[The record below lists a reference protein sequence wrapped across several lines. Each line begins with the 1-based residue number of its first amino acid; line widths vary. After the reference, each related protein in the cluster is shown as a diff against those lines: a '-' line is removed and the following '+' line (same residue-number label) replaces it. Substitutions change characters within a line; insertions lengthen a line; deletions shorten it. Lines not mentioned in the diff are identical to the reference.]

1 MQSFA
6 KQTHLTPTG
15 IRQSPRLVSVR
26 VGRCRR
32 RVADITISLLLASTV
47 LSQAC
52 MRGGTLLAT
61 AANRSAALDA
71 VAASQGAAGGAT
83 AFQRAARPPAPPAS
97 LARSFE
103 RSSVE
108 VGVDATPES
117 TRLPDGRRIED
128 AGDGVS
134 VWWSLERLQAYLAHA
149 KTIQPMLTPSAQTV
163 LKRYYALQ
171 RRADTRSAAR
181 TTVRLLDSLVRI
193 TQAHARLLR
202 RQTAGLQD
210 AVIAVILMETST
222 HAAAVIGVLSPLH
235 ATFPD
240 DPDAEYAAQQRLVL
254 HRLGLDGLADEGGED
269 SAAHQERG
277 VTTAQLGAGFDGE
290 EEEAAMALAPSSA
303 SQIPT
308 GPARPLERVR
318 QAPDA
323 SLVSP
328 GTIAPFHV
336 DLMAA
341 RALLNGSF
349 PDVPIV
355 PPHRRGTGAPSAV
368 ASPLPSASATI
379 PGARSRTSAS
389 PTATPVAARA
399 PPLVGAKAPVSA
411 APWLATS
418 DSFRPPSFQPL
429 APLPPPSPR
438 YDAPAAPEQVGANPP
453 AHRGSDWFNNPGPRG
468 APGGAAAFNAHS
480 VLLPRQRGMIHEPSA
495 SISLSVPGVE
505 QRRGAFAPPPP
516 ESPVDMPPPPPPP
529 ARSRTFG
536 PATGPPR
543 LIHSIAPQASMH
555 PGSAELMNIPL
566 AEPLSAASAAQARL
580 QPSYVVDGHDLL
592 ELSQSAG
599 MQPSSLAV
607 ISRAG
612 ATQPAQSAPSL
623 LHQLAGSKRSPAEA
637 ALGEN
642 QPHVHSARNPNL
654 RAGAGGARARFGS
667 NPCGGMATSSAA
679 LAGLDSQTRHPHADL
694 PMPLMPSSAAIPSL
708 FLGAA
713 LQTSVL
719 PPLIHAACGGAGSG
733 GVAELELD

>member
-1 MQSFA
+1 MKGDAGIAS
-6 KQTHLTPTG
+6 QTL
-15 IRQSPRLVSVR
+15 LF
-26 VGRCRR
+26 
-32 RVADITISLLLASTV
+32 SLLLAYTV

-71 VAASQGAAGGAT
+71 VAASQSAAGGAV
-83 AFQRAARPPAPPAS
+83 ALQRAARPPAPPAS

-117 TRLPDGRRIED
+117 TRLSDGRRIED

-210 AVIAVILMETST
+210 AVIAVMLMETST

-269 SAAHQERG
+269 STAHQDRN

-290 EEEAAMALAPSSA
+290 EEEEAAMAMAPSIA
-303 SQIPT
+303 SLIPN
-308 GPARPLERVR
+308 GPGRPSERVR
-318 QAPDA
+318 QAPGA
-323 SLVSP
+323 SSGSP

-341 RALLNGSF
+341 RALLDGSF
-349 PDVPIV
+349 PDAPIV
-355 PPHRRGTGAPSAV
+355 PPRRHGTGAPRAV
-368 ASPLPSASATI
+368 ASPLPRASATM
-379 PGARSRTSAS
+379 PGARARTSAS
-389 PTATPVAARA
+389 PAATPAVAPAL
-399 PPLVGAKAPVSA
+399 PLVGAEAPATA
-411 APWLATS
+411 APWHATS
-418 DSFRPPSFQPL
+418 DSFRPPSSQP
-429 APLPPPSPR
+429 PDPPAPR
-438 YDAPAAPEQVGANPP
+438 YGAPAAHEMAGASLP
-453 AHRGSDWFNNPGPRG
+453 AHRGSDWFNGPGPRG
-468 APGGAAAFNAHS
+468 VPGGAGAFNAHS
-480 VLLPRQRGMIHEPSA
+480 VLLPRQRGLIHEPSA
-495 SISLSVPGVE
+495 SVSHSVPVVD
-505 QRRGAFAPPPP
+505 QRRDAFAPPPP
-516 ESPVDMPPPPPPP
+516 EELADMPPPPPPP
-529 ARSRTFG
+529 PRSRAFG

-543 LIHSIAPQASMH
+543 LTHSIAPQA
-555 PGSAELMNIPL
+555 LMNSRSAGLMSSPL
-566 AEPLSAASAAQARL
+566 AEPLSAASAAQA
-580 QPSYVVDGHDLL
+580 PSHVVDNHNLL

-599 MQPSSLAV
+599 AQPSSLAV
-607 ISRAG
+607 IARAG
-612 ATQPAQSAPSL
+612 ASYPAQSAPSQ

-642 QPHVHSARNPNL
+642 QPHLHSARTPNL
-654 RAGAGGARARFGS
+654 RAGGAPARFGS
-667 NPCGGMATSSAA
+667 NPFGGMAASSAVPV
-679 LAGLDSQTRHPHADL
+679 GLDLLTRHPRADM
-694 PMPLMPSSAAIPSL
+694 PMPLLPSSAVIPSS

-713 LQTSVL
+713 LQASVL
-719 PPLIHAACGGAGSG
+719 PPLTHAPCGAAGSG